1 MSTPAPAPSPRPQAQ
16 VKRARGAS
24 IDHVAGLLPAAARS
38 ATGTSATGASGGSGI
53 GHGGGFGKPP
63 SMRGKPPAADDSDS
77 GETCTRRDKRLCGA
91 KRGQK
96 PSVPAHSSR
105 THTQPEPQL
114 NDEEDLATK
123 IKKYETARAAGQVTN
138 FVRSMVGN
146 PLLLCRIVEALALG
160 SRKACRGLRKHV
172 KDIKLLSSF
181 EARCTFPCVVCC
193 NRQDTTAFTCFE
205 PTEPGPLCL
214 RAQRC
219 KRHATAWCL
228 TARTSATCL
237 TGAD

>member
-1 MSTPAPAPSPRPQAQ
+1 M
-16 VKRARGAS
+16 KR
-24 IDHVAGLLPAAARS
+24 VAVI
-38 ATGTSATGASGGSGI
+38 TGGGSGI

-123 IKKYETARAAGQVTN
+123 IEKYETARADGQVTN

-146 PLLLCRIVEALALG
+146 PLLLCRIVEALG

-228 TARTSATCL
+228 TARTSATGRTWTSA
-237 TGAD
+237 TGVSSSHLRTKRGLGRLYGAGPRRARRRQCKR